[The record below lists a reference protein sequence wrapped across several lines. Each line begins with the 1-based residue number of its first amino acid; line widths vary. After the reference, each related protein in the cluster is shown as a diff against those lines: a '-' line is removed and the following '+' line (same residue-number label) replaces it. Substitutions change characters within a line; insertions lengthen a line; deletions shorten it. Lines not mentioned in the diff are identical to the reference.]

1 MKRSLM
7 WAMVLALPLLANSA
21 SAEEQSVT
29 LKLDNFYCASCAY
42 ILQKT
47 LAAIDGVAD
56 CQVSY
61 RQQTASVIYDD
72 AETNVAALTAA
83 TLSVLCIFHLALNVM
98 PCAATERKRNC
109 WTRF

>member
-47 LAAIDGVAD
+47 LAGIDGVAD

-61 RQQTASVIYDD
+61 RQKTALVIYDD
-72 AETNVAALTAA
+72 AETNVAVLTAA
-83 TLSVLCIFHLALNVM
+83 TAEIGFPSSPVQ
-98 PCAATERKRNC
+98 P
-109 WTRF
+109 